1 MTSIPFV
8 DLSELLSS
16 PPASVCEVAQ
26 LASTAVDRAAGE
38 DLPVLVQ
45 HFDGPNLV
53 LVRVSVRQTTLVR
66 AMPIRD
72 AVEACG
78 EIAVAAALAVAR
90 ADDLGSTAS

>member
-8 DLSELLSS
+8 DLSELLST
-16 PPASVCEVAQ
+16 PPVSVCELAQ
-26 LASTAVDRAAGE
+26 LAFTAVDRAAGE
-38 DLPVLVQ
+38 DLPVLIQ

-90 ADDLGSTAS
+90 AEDMRRCS